1 MLVINNDSFKTEVE
15 EHDGLILIDF
25 FANWCAPCRMIAP
38 ILEELEGELAD
49 VKFCKV
55 DVDESPELAKMF
67 KVDSIPFLALVKDN
81 TFLDMS
87 LGYKS
92 KEELV
97 SFINENR

>member
-55 DVDESPELAKMF
+55 DVDESPELVKMF
-67 KVDSIPFLALVKDN
+67 KV
-81 TFLDMS
+81 
-87 LGYKS
+87 
-92 KEELV
+92 
-97 SFINENR
+97 

>member
-15 EHDGLILIDF
+15 EHDGLVLIDF